1 MPTPFSVQSL
11 VAGTAL
17 TLAACGGGGAGAGGT
32 GKYVSVA
39 DDPSTLELKSG
50 GVAEFTMQGAGGST
64 GTYTVEG
71 EKVML
76 TLGGTTHTLIKTGNC
91 LEDQR
96 HFFSKMCIGGKAGE
110 AASAA
115 ASPAPSA
122 APEGV
127 YKASSSEGEFTIEFK
142 PGNTFTLTATPPGGA
157 SDTRQMTYTIED
169 RVIYAKTDTGD
180 PLVLTFVNGGYETTS
195 FGFALRFVKQ

>member
-1 MPTPFSVQSL
+1 MPTSCFGRFLLGGAALSL
-11 VAGTAL
+11 
-17 TLAACGGGGAGAGGT
+17 ACGGGAGAGGT

-96 HFFSKMCIGGKAGE
+96 HFFSKMCIGGKGGE
-110 AASAA
+110 AATGG
-115 ASPAPSA
+115 ASPTPAA

-127 YKASSSEGEFTIEFK
+127 YKASSTEGEFTIEFK
-142 PGNTFTLTATPPGGA
+142 PGNSFTLTATPPGGA

-195 FGFALRFVKQ
+195 FGFALRFLKQ